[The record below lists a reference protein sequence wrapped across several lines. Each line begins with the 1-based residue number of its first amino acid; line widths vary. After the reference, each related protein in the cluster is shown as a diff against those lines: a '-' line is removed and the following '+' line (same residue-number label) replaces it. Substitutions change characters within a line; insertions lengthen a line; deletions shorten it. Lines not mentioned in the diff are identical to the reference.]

1 MGLVKKIFDKFR
13 SNSSC
18 CGEGSKMNKSHD
30 LCKIAIVGSPN
41 VGKSVIFGCLTG
53 TYVTVSNYPG
63 TTVEVIRGKAKI
75 GETEFEVIDT
85 PGMYAFL
92 SITEEEKVARN
103 ILMEESPDVIL
114 HVVDS
119 KNLERMLPLTL
130 QLLEADL
137 PLILVLNIVDEAQSL
152 GMKIDLNVLGKEL
165 KVPVV
170 ATVGTTGKGMD
181 ILKGKI
187 EAFVQSG
194 ACNRRLREVQ
204 NLLSVSPLEVK
215 LPQQAARTI
224 RHKDTTDIFQMGLET
239 IELLLKKDYG
249 VSKRSMALLLLQ
261 EDADIVAKVRS
272 DEPQVFD
279 ELCRITEEVKSFCH
293 EPVSYVV
300 SLQRQQEA
308 SRICRVSVEYSPQGK
323 LPFRERLSRL
333 MIDPITGLPIL
344 LLILYYGLYK
354 FVGEFGAGTVVDFIE
369 TDIFEK
375 NINPWIIGIFGTVI
389 PWKVLRDLFV
399 GEYGML
405 TLGIRYAVAL
415 ILPIVTTFFIAFAV
429 IEDTGYLPR
438 LALLI
443 DRLFKKIGLTG
454 RAVIPMV
461 LGLGCD
467 TMATMVTRTLP
478 TKRERIIA
486 TLLLALAIPCSAQL
500 GVILSLL
507 EGNPIG
513 LWVWLGVLSLVFL
526 LVGFLSSMVLPGE
539 APSFYMEIPPLRLPK
554 VSNVL
559 IKTLTRVQWYF
570 AEIFPM
576 FILASVLIWLGQLTG
591 LFAFCVRLLE
601 HPMRW
606 IGLPDKAAVAFLF
619 GFFRRDYGVAGLYDL
634 KQSGLLSGNQVVV
647 ACVALTLFLPCVAQ
661 FLMNVKERGLR
672 AGMLMSVFVLF
683 ISFAVAF
690 LVNLAFVS
698 FGIKL

>member
-1 MGLVKKIFDKFR
+1 MDFFKKKEEALLH
-13 SNSSC
+13 
-18 CGEGSKMNKSHD
+18 G

-41 VGKSVIFGCLTG
+41 VGKSVIFGRLTG

-63 TTVEVIRGKAKI
+63 TTVEVTRGKTKI
-75 GETEFEVIDT
+75 GEMEFGVIDT

-92 SITEEEKVARN
+92 SITEEEKVARR
-103 ILMEESPDVIL
+103 ILMEESPDIVL

-137 PLILVLNIVDEAQSL
+137 PVILVLNILDEAQGL
-152 GMKIDLNVLGKEL
+152 GMKIDLNILEREL
-165 KVPVV
+165 KIPVI

-187 EAFVQSG
+187 EAFVLSG
-194 ACNRRLREVQ
+194 ACGPRPQAIQGLV
-204 NLLSVSPLEVK
+204 SVSPLEAN
-215 LPQQAARTI
+215 LAQQAAGAI
-224 RHKDTTDIFQMGLET
+224 RHKDTTDIFQMSLER
-239 IELLLKKDYG
+239 IELLLKKEYG
-249 VSKRSMALLLLQ
+249 ISRRSVALLLLQ
-261 EDADIVAKVRS
+261 EDADILAKAQAE
-272 DEPQVFD
+272 EPQIFD
-279 ELCRITEEVKSFCH
+279 ELSRIIGEVKKFSH
-293 EPVSYVV
+293 EPVSYIV
-300 SLQRQQEA
+300 SIQRQEEA
-308 SRICRVSVEYSPQGK
+308 TRICDVCVEHLSYEKVS
-323 LPFRERLSRL
+323 FRERLSRL
-333 MIDPITGLPIL
+333 MIHPVTGLPIL

-369 TDIFEK
+369 TDIFENK
-375 NINPWIIGIFGTVI
+375 INPKIIELFSAWI
-389 PWKVLRDLFV
+389 PWSALRDLFV
-399 GEYGML
+399 GEYGVL
-405 TLGIRYAVAL
+405 TLGVRYAVAL

-513 LWVWLGVLSLVFL
+513 LWVWVGIIGLVFL
-526 LVGFLSSMVLPGE
+526 LVGYLSSLVLPGE

-554 VSNVL
+554 ISNVL

-591 LFAFCVRLLE
+591 LFDLCVKFMQY
-601 HPMRW
+601 PMRW

-661 FLMNVKERGLR
+661 FLMNVKERGMR

-683 ISFAVAF
+683 MSFAVAF
-690 LVNLAFVS
+690 LVNLAFVG
-698 FGIKL
+698 FGVNL

>member
-1 MGLVKKIFDKFR
+1 MIIRQEKQI
-13 SNSSC
+13 
-18 CGEGSKMNKSHD
+18 HD
-30 LCKIAIVGSPN
+30 ALCKIAIVGSPN

-63 TTVEVIRGKAKI
+63 TTVEVTRGKAKI

-92 SITEEEKVARN
+92 SITEEERIARK
-103 ILMEESPDVIL
+103 ILMEESPDIVL

-130 QLLEADL
+130 QFLEADL

-152 GMKIDLNVLGKEL
+152 GMKIDLNVLEKEL
-165 KVPVV
+165 KIPVV

-194 ACNRRLREVQ
+194 VCSRRPREVQ
-204 NLLSVSPLEVK
+204 SLLPVSPLEVK

-224 RHKDTTDIFQMGLET
+224 RRKDTTDIFQMGLET
-239 IELLLKKDYG
+239 IELLLKKEYG
-249 VSKRSMALLLLQ
+249 ISKRSMALLLLQ
-261 EDADIVAKVRS
+261 EDTDIVSKVRS

-279 ELCRITEEVKSFCH
+279 ELCRVTDEVKSFCH

-308 SRICRVSVEYSPQGK
+308 SRICSVSVEHFPQGK

-333 MIDPITGLPIL
+333 MINPITGLPIL
-344 LLILYYGLYK
+344 LFILYYGLYK
-354 FVGEFGAGTVVDFIE
+354 FVGEFGAGTVVNFIE
-369 TDIFEK
+369 TDIFK
-375 NINPWIIGIFGTVI
+375 NKINPKIIELFSAWV
-389 PWKVLRDLFV
+389 PWTALRELFV
-399 GEYGML
+399 GEYGMI

-429 IEDTGYLPR
+429 IEDSGYLPR

-507 EGNPIG
+507 EGNPVG
-513 LWVWLGVLSLVFL
+513 LWVWLGILSLVFL

-554 VSNVL
+554 ISNVL

-576 FILASVLIWLGQLTG
+576 FILASVIIWLGQLTG
-591 LFAFCVRLLE
+591 LFDLCVKLLE
-601 HPMRW
+601 YPIRW

-619 GFFRRDYGVAGLYDL
+619 GFFRRDYGVAGLYDI

-672 AGMLMSVFVLF
+672 VGMLMSVFVLF